1 MKEKKIRRCI
11 PENEETILT
20 DEELNLLEVTFK
32 ERKNQDTAE

>member
-11 PENEETILT
+11 PQNEETILT

-32 ERKNQDTAE
+32 ERKNQDTSE